1 MKELN
6 FRIFIVLFFISPLL
20 SFPLIVYYIYLQ
32 RKYAYT
38 FLALFLGFIALLYAP
53 THDLFRHNLLYYDY
67 VGEATTGIVFRQDV
81 LLYTLTAWFAKWN
94 INFEII
100 RFLFVFLSYQMY
112 FSLFYSI
119 QRKNS
124 YLNNNKKIS
133 FLLFL
138 LLLFSIRFFVIC
150 CGLRQGLATAF
161 AVFGVYKLLI
171 ENRKVGYVF
180 LLLAPLTHLSLII
193 AFVGVLI
200 IKYINISFKVGLF
213 LAIVLYLLSM
223 TLMNYLSSFL
233 GGDVGKAVEV
243 YTTGYWGAD
252 GEAAEQISLK
262 GMIALYFNQLQMLPL
277 LYFMYKVNENSKYFS
292 FIVFSFIICAVTLPY
307 FAVID
312 RMIMLF
318 MGISVLFLIYN
329 FNGSRLHLKVSKT
342 ALILVASF
350 FFISLYAER
359 YTIRLSREY
368 KLLTPVP
375 YILMNNYSEQWLW
388 NNVNNWGK

>member
-1 MKELN
+1 M
-6 FRIFIVLFFISPLL
+6 
-20 SFPLIVYYIYLQ
+20 
-32 RKYAYT
+32 
-38 FLALFLGFIALLYAP
+38 ALFLGFIALLYAP

>member
-6 FRIFIVLFFISPLL
+6 FRIFIALFFISPLL

-81 LLYTLTAWFAKWN
+81 LLYALTVWFAKWN

-119 QRKNS
+119 QRKNNC
-124 YLNNNKKIS
+124 LNNNKKMS

-171 ENRKVGYVF
+171 ENRKIGYVF

-200 IKYINISFKVGLF
+200 IKHINISFKVGLL

-262 GMIALYFNQLQMLPL
+262 GMIALYFNQLQMLPF
-277 LYFMYKVNENSKYFS
+277 LYFMYRLNENSKYFS

-318 MGISVLFLIYN
+318 MGLSVLFLIYN